1 VAFFMTLDLRPAR
14 DAGALPVRPVRL
26 GRVDYINVLPVYLGL
41 ERNGTRCEVVKGV
54 PTELNRRLDA
64 RRIDCA
70 PVSAIEVAR
79 HAGEYAVLPGLSIS
93 SIGAVGSSMVISK
106 VPPSQLDGRS
116 VALTTHSA
124 ASLAY
129 FRILCARL
137 WRVAPRMVDAAPD
150 LDAMLRDHDA
160 AVLIGNPALRAVH
173 VAEQRGDLH
182 VIDLGA
188 AWYELTGLPAVFALW
203 ALWRDWA
210 AQQPDAVQLLRDDL
224 ERGRAWGLHPDNRA
238 ALVARGAA
246 DTGLPEPDVDAYFA
260 KQDYRLS
267 TDHERSILRY
277 FALLAELDLAPPLRS
292 LELAAT

>member
-1 VAFFMTLDLRPAR
+1 VTLDLRPAPGT
-14 DAGALPVRPVRL
+14 GASPLRPVRL

-41 ERNGTRCEVVKGV
+41 ERHGTRCEVVRGV
-54 PTELNRRLDA
+54 PTELNRALDE

-79 HAGEYAVLPGLSIS
+79 HHGDYAVLPGLSIS
-93 SIGAVGSSMVISK
+93 SAGAVGSSMVISK
-106 VPPSQLDGRS
+106 VPPSALDRRS

-124 ASLAY
+124 ASLA
-129 FRILCARL
+129 FFHILCAKL
-137 WRVAPRMVDAAPD
+137 WRVSPRTVDAEPD

-182 VIDLGA
+182 VVDLGA
-188 AWYELTGLPAVFALW
+188 AWHELTGLPAVFALW

-210 AQQPDAVQLLRDDL
+210 SQQPDAVRLLREDL
-224 ERGRAWGLHPDNRA
+224 SRGREWGLHPDNHD
-238 ALVARGAA
+238 ALVQRGAD
-246 DTGLPEPDVDAYFA
+246 DTGLPLADIDAYFA

-267 TDHERSILRY
+267 DDHVRSVLRY
-277 FALLAELDLAPPLRS
+277 FALLAELDLAPRVDR
-292 LELAAT
+292 LELAS

>member
-1 VAFFMTLDLRPAR
+1 VTIEVRPAR
-14 DAGALPVRPVRL
+14 DTGAPSVRPVRL

-54 PTELNRRLDA
+54 PTDLNRQLDA
-64 RRIDCA
+64 RAIDCA

-79 HAGEYAVLPGLSIS
+79 HAGAYAVLPGLSIS

-124 ASLAY
+124 ASLA
-129 FRILCARL
+129 FFHILCAKL
-137 WRVAPRMVDAAPD
+137 WRVTPRTVDAEPD
-150 LDAMLRDHDA
+150 LDTMLRSHDA

-173 VAEQRGDLH
+173 EAEQRGDLH
-182 VIDLGA
+182 VVDLGA

-210 AQQPDAVQLLRDDL
+210 AQQPDAVAVLREDL
-224 ERGRAWGLHPDNRA
+224 ERGRAWGLHPDNRE

-246 DTGLPEPDVDAYFA
+246 DTGLPAADIDAYFA

-267 TDHERSILRY
+267 EDHVRSVLRY
-277 FALLAELDLAPPLRS
+277 FALLAELDLAPSLQR
-292 LELAAT
+292 LELAN

>member
-1 VAFFMTLDLRPAR
+1 MTVDLRPAHG
-14 DAGALPVRPVRL
+14 AGTRPLRPVRL

-41 ERNGTRCEVVKGV
+41 ERNGTRCEVIRGV
-54 PTELNRRLDA
+54 PTELNRALDA

-79 HAGEYAVLPGLSIS
+79 HAGAYAVLPGLSIS
-93 SIGAVGSSMVISK
+93 SVGAVGSSMVISK
-106 VPPSQLDGRS
+106 VPPQQLTGRT

-124 ASLAY
+124 ASLA
-129 FRILCARL
+129 FFHILCARL
-137 WRVAPRMVDAAPD
+137 WRVTPRTVDAAPD

-173 VAEQRGDLH
+173 QAEQRGDLH

-188 AWYELTGLPAVFALW
+188 AWHELTGLPAVFALW

-210 AQQPDAVQLLRDDL
+210 EQQPDAVQLLRGDL

-246 DTGLPEPDVDAYFA
+246 DTELPAAGIDAYFA

-267 TDHERSILRY
+267 DDHVRSVLRY
-277 FALLAELDLAPPLRS
+277 FALLADLDLAPCVER
-292 LELAAT
+292 LELAR